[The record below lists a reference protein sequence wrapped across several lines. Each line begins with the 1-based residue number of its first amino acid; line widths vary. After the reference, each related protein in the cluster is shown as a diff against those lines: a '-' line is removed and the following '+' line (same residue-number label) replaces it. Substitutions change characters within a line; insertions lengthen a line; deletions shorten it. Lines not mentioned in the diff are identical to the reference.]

1 MVRYP
6 GKTMSHKREPSDP
19 SHELDLVTVFSSSRH
34 DAEAEAMT
42 IHGVLESNGIPSF
55 IVGPA
60 QIPSLE
66 FVVKVPQSQLA
77 GAESAIA
84 EAKAG
89 GPKAADEAE
98 KASE

>member
-1 MVRYP
+1 
-6 GKTMSHKREPSDP
+6 
-19 SHELDLVTVFSSSRH
+19 
-34 DAEAEAMT
+34 
-42 IHGVLESNGIPSF
+42 VLESNGIPSF

-66 FVVKVPQSQLA
+66 FMVKVPQSQRKE
-77 GAESAIA
+77 AERAVA

-89 GPKAADEAE
+89 GRKAADEAE